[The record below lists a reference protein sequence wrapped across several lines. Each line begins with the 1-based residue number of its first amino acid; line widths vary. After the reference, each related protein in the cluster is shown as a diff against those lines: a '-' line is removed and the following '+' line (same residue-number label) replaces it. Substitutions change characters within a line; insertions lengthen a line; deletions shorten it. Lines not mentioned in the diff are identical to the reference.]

1 MTRTLSEKDI
11 MEMSKEVSNK
21 EDKRKGDRR
30 KAINSWVDPKHD
42 RRIYDRRKNSRI
54 MKEGLGKR

>member
-21 EDKRKGDRR
+21 EDKRKGAARLDR
-30 KAINSWVDPKHD
+30 
-42 RRIYDRRKNSRI
+42 
-54 MKEGLGKR
+54 